1 MDLGGHCE
9 CEGWIGCWPYHGR
22 NDPPDVF
29 RCSDC
34 ERIIAEKFVP
44 ESQLQGAVE
53 ACERWREWE
62 QRAANTD
69 EPELWRAFAVAMD
82 ELCTRLGGQ

>member
-1 MDLGGHCE
+1 MDIYERCGRVLAVWDGNEDAYDRGDDDKMRWRYRAMA
-9 CEGWIGCWPYHGR
+9 EGVL
-22 NDPPDVF
+22 NT
-29 RCSDC
+29 
-34 ERIIAEKFVP
+34 AN
-44 ESQLQGAVE
+44 QGAVE